1 MNRILMLL
9 LGLAFVGAAA
19 FARADIVTDWNAT
32 FRSAAQRDGADVIN
46 YANPGWSTRAIAIT
60 NGAIYDIFQSFNPT
74 YKPFMVNTQAPSG
87 ASMDAA
93 INQAA
98 YETLVMSYPNE
109 HTMITADYR
118 KRMDLIPNSAAKT
131 LGMQFGHSVASAY
144 LVNREDDHASDSTP
158 YTPGTLPG
166 QWRPDPYHPTQK
178 AWGPGWGTV
187 TPFAIGSTAQFVNA
201 LTPPPA
207 LNSPEYT
214 AAYNQVKSYG
224 ALNSTTRTAEQTEES
239 LFWAYDRGTMGPPPV
254 MFDRNLEDIGTQVGN
269 SPAQNARMFAMASV
283 AMADASTAAW
293 DAKFAKNYWRPVTA
307 IHEAGNDGSGFDDG
321 NPNTVGDVNW
331 RPLGAP
337 GPDPNSTADDFTP
350 PFPSWTSGHATMGSA
365 MYQSLELFFGTNNF
379 TVAAANNGVTSANGK
394 FTLHSDE
401 FDANGVAGMT
411 RQFSTFIQTGNP
423 QDMDLGMENSP
434 EGENFASR
442 VYLGVHW
449 IFDQRDG
456 MELGRNIADYI
467 FANDFKSLAP
477 AQNIPEPATIT
488 LMLVAASLAG
498 LRKRRRPLR

>member
-1 MNRILMLL
+1 MNRTLMLL
-9 LGLAFVGAAA
+9 LGVGLTGVTATS
-19 FARADIVTDWNAT
+19 RADIVTDWNAT
-32 FRSAAQRDGADVIN
+32 YRQAAQIDGADAIN
-46 YANPGWSTRAIAIT
+46 FANPGWSTRAAAMT
-60 NGAIYDIFQSFNPT
+60 NSAIYDIFQSYSRT
-74 YKPFMVNTQAPSG
+74 SAPFLVDTTAPAG
-87 ASMDAA
+87 ASMNAA

-98 YETLVMSYPNE
+98 YELLACTYPNE
-109 HTMITADYR
+109 HAMLAADYR
-118 KRMDLIPNSAAKT
+118 QRMDQIPDSPAKT
-131 LGMQFGHSVASAY
+131 SGMQFGHSVASAY
-144 LVNREDDHASDSTP
+144 VVNRASDHAVDSTP

-187 TPFAIGSTAQFVNA
+187 STFSIGSTAPFVNA

-214 AAYNQVKSYG
+214 AAFNQVKSYG
-224 ALNSTTRTAEQTEES
+224 ALNSTTRTADETEEG
-239 LFWAYDRGTMGPPPV
+239 LFWAYDRATMGPPPV
-254 MFDRNLEDIGTQVGN
+254 LFDRNLEDIGKQVGN

-283 AMADASTAAW
+283 AMADAAVAAW
-293 DAKFAKNYWRPVTA
+293 DAKFQQNYWRPVTA
-307 IHEAGNDGSGFDDG
+307 IHEAGNDGSAYSDG

-365 MYQSLELFFGTNNF
+365 MYKSLELFFGTNSF
-379 TVAAANNGVTSANGK
+379 STAAANNGVSPGTGEYTLNSA
-394 FTLHSDE
+394 E

-411 RQFSTFIQTGNP
+411 REFSTFTQTGGP
-423 QDMDLGMENSP
+423 ADLNVGTENSP
-434 EGENFASR
+434 EGENNMSR

-456 MELGRNIADYI
+456 MELGRNIADYV
-467 FANDFKSLAP
+467 FAHNFQSLAP
-477 AQNIPEPATIT
+477 AQNIPEPSALVLTFLTCVTMVPTI
-488 LMLVAASLAG
+488 
-498 LRKRRRPLR
+498 RRSRC